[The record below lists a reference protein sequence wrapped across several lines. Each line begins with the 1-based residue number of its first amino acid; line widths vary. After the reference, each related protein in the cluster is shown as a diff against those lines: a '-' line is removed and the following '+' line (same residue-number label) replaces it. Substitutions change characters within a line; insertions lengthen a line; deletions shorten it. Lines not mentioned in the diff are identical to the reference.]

1 MFDKLKVEQLVSGRR
16 LSVNV
21 YLHLS
26 NFQAFSMYS
35 FYASGSNS
43 SSKDFGFDSGFD
55 ECSQVCVVGL
65 LFVAGVEIVILFH
78 SFIKLKSTNQE

>member
-35 FYASGSNS
+35 FM
-43 SSKDFGFDSGFD
+43 
-55 ECSQVCVVGL
+55 L
-65 LFVAGVEIVILFH
+65 AGQTRLVVILV
-78 SFIKLKSTNQE
+78 SIQVSTSVARSVWSDYCS